1 MKILS
6 CVNSFTKMNKHLALS
21 SFSSLFFFCLFTGF
35 KNDSHAHR
43 NQLITISLCRF
54 TMETSCILEEK
65 IWITSA
71 DNDNFY
77 PSLLLSLSLS
87 FSLLFLPYTSLY
99 IFIMLFTKSS
109 NPWESQKPARFNKRT
124 IRMKIKLH
132 EYFKAPTWFYTFDVV
147 RDVS

>member
-1 MKILS
+1 
-6 CVNSFTKMNKHLALS
+6 MNKHLALS
-21 SFSSLFFFCLFTGF
+21 SFLFLLLSLFFFCLFTGF

-71 DNDNFY
+71 DNDSFY
-77 PSLLLSLSLS
+77 PSLLFSP
-87 FSLLFLPYTSLY
+87 SLLFLAYYTSLY

-109 NPWESQKPARFNKRT
+109 NPWESQEPARFNKRT